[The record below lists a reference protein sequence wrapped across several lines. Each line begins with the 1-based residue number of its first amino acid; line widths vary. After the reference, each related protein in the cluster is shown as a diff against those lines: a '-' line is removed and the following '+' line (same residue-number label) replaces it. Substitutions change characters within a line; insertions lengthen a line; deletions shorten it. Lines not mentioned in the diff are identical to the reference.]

1 MSAKRA
7 RLTGSLQSPEKK
19 KQAEEHIAKLFHIE
33 VQVTSTRSLI
43 FKEFYEREDRE
54 ALSMTMASIEESF
67 LEYSQMLKQKLL
79 ESCCDA
85 VKPLEVSNFEESL
98 LSLFLSLRRLN
109 RLAQYRNRQIR
120 DQVNRERT
128 VVEERFLQLQ
138 NIRSEIE
145 HLQKEID
152 RCYDFRSAD
161 EDIEM
166 VSLEEF
172 YANAP
177 ASISQEEITRK
188 DQHRQHLARLN
199 WEMEERK
206 NLVGT
211 LQEREGRKNVLITDI
226 TTKEHRLKSL
236 KPRIE
241 AVIEAARPVQ
251 ELMGLTSSPIDVEKE
266 RVLSLLPQELSV
278 IAIQVEAYCDIV
290 KEAGIILK
298 CKGDYESAVKF
309 LENRQRTFEVIE
321 DVDDEESQDDLNEK
335 QSQSTR
341 HDKRRHMSMKEL
353 IAERQDAIVA
363 PHPIHIEM
371 EIACQDDMCVT
382 LVLQFIPGLRSVGV
396 MAKLNQVPTL
406 IYGNTLFDVSFLPN
420 YLMATME
427 VNVISV
433 TDLEPKIGRFYAF
446 AQKMAGINDEVPAK
460 NSQLCEIIHSVVGK
474 IRSRIRSRCV
484 LARITHS
491 LHALKVFDDLK
502 NRNDFPDNVCAKLT
516 SFRMITA
523 DQFFEY
529 EALTEEYRNL
539 IEFER
544 KTNIDKQFY
553 FSATVERDPGA
564 KLHALIYVDI
574 KYPKIKPIYILS
586 FTLDDTEV
594 PSSFNNDLIQVER
607 VLNAEFAAYVT
618 FDDPN
623 SILEAQMAFLV
634 SRFDILL
641 ESNSAASGSGQ
652 FTREHLFSRPY
663 RQQIYD
669 NNNNNNN
676 SDTELSHIYDNT
688 KLSQIYDNND
698 KKLSYVYYNNNTI
711 YDNNNDNDNNEISKI
726 YDNNSND
733 NNDTKL
739 SHIYD
744 NNSNN
749 NDDSDTKLR
758 QIYDDNNSDNDD
770 NNSDN
775 DDNNSD
781 NDDNNSDNDDNTKL
795 SLSNR

>member
-7 RLTGSLQSPEKK
+7 RPAGGLQSPEKK
-19 KQAEEHIAKLFHIE
+19 KQAEEHITKT
-33 VQVTSTRSLI
+33 VS
-43 FKEFYEREDRE
+43 EFYEKEDRE
-54 ALSMTMASIEESF
+54 ALLMTMASIEGSF
-67 LEYSQMLKQKLL
+67 LEYSQALRQKLID
-79 ESCCDA
+79 SCCGS
-85 VKPLEVSNFEESL
+85 VKPPEASGFEESL
-98 LSLFLSLRRLN
+98 LSLFISLRRLN

-120 DQVNRERT
+120 DRVNRERA

-138 NIRSEIE
+138 NVRSEIE

-251 ELMGLTSSPIDVEKE
+251 ELMGLTCNSINFEKE

-309 LENRQRTFEVIE
+309 LENRQRAFEIIE
-321 DVDDEESQDDLNEK
+321 NIDNEDIQDEVDGKHSP
-335 QSQSTR
+335 STR

-353 IAERQDAIVA
+353 IAEQRDAVIA
-363 PHPIHIEM
+363 PHPIHIEV
-371 EIACQDDMCVT
+371 EIVCQDDIFVT

-396 MAKLNQVPTL
+396 ITKLNRVPTS
-406 IYGNTLFDVSFLPN
+406 IYGNAFFDLSLLSELFDGDDGSKC
-420 YLMATME
+420 
-427 VNVISV
+427 VNNVGQAKLDQLKISV
-433 TDLEPKIGRFYAF
+433 ADLEPNIGRFYSF
-446 AQKMAGINDEVPAK
+446 AQKMAGIIDDVPSK
-460 NSQLCEIIHSVVGK
+460 NSQLCEIIHSVVEK
-474 IRSRIRSRCV
+474 IRSRIHSRCV
-484 LARITHS
+484 LARIAHS
-491 LHALKVFDDLK
+491 LHNLKVFDDLK

-523 DQFFEY
+523 EQFFEY
-529 EALTEEYRNL
+529 EAATEEYRKL
-539 IEFER
+539 IESER
-544 KTNIDKQFY
+544 RTNIDKQFY

-564 KLHALIYVDI
+564 KLHALIFIDI
-574 KYPKIKPIYILS
+574 KYPEVKPIYILT
-586 FTLDDTEV
+586 FTLDNAEIS
-594 PSSFNNDLIQVER
+594 PSFNNSLIHMER
-607 VLNAEFAAYVT
+607 VLNVDFAAYVAC
-618 FDDPN
+618 DDPN
-623 SILEAQMAFLV
+623 NILEAQMAFLV

-641 ESNSAASGSGQ
+641 ESSCAADNSGL
-652 FTREHLFSRPY
+652 FTRKHLFSRPY
-663 RQQIYD
+663 RGRDHQLPLY
-669 NNNNNNN
+669 
-676 SDTELSHIYDNT
+676 Y
-688 KLSQIYDNND
+688 
-698 KKLSYVYYNNNTI
+698 KKNMNAFTFCS
-711 YDNNNDNDNNEISKI
+711 
-726 YDNNSND
+726 
-733 NNDTKL
+733 
-739 SHIYD
+739 
-744 NNSNN
+744 
-749 NDDSDTKLR
+749 
-758 QIYDDNNSDNDD
+758 
-770 NNSDN
+770 
-775 DDNNSD
+775 
-781 NDDNNSDNDDNTKL
+781 
-795 SLSNR
+795 